1 MQTLN
6 ADKFFQVSVNSRN
19 FGFIQ
24 TWGNNTKVSRCP
36 KQEKCDS
43 LVLSR
48 SDLWIVWRCHGIS
61 RVYSYYFCLDPTVRK
76 DAWIRTT
83 SITVMVFFSKVGFW
97 KLIDDSYVKSS
108 FSIIENSIFKDTLQL
123 NIFRKWIDLR
133 AKSFIKTSVN
143 MKQKSMKVY
152 GKKSVVQKSKCA
164 LRRRFPL
171 SKSRFTYFMRFF
183 FSQT

>member
-43 LVLSR
+43 LILSR

-61 RVYSYYFCLDPTVRK
+61 RVYCYYFCLDPTVRK

-108 FSIIENSIFKDTLQL
+108 FSIIENSIFKDTLQ
-123 NIFRKWIDLR
+123 
-133 AKSFIKTSVN
+133 SFIKTSVN

-152 GKKSVVQKSKCA
+152 GKKSVAQKSKCA
-164 LRRRFPL
+164 LWRTFPL

>member
-43 LVLSR
+43 LVVSR

-61 RVYSYYFCLDPTVRK
+61 RVYCYYFCLDSTVRK

-108 FSIIENSIFKDTLQL
+108 FSIIENSIFKDTLQ
-123 NIFRKWIDLR
+123 
-133 AKSFIKTSVN
+133 SFIKTPVN

-152 GKKSVVQKSKCA
+152 GKKSVAQKSKCA
-164 LRRRFPL
+164 LWRTFPL

>member
-61 RVYSYYFCLDPTVRK
+61 RVYCYYFCLDSTVRK
-76 DAWIRTT
+76 DAWMRTT

-108 FSIIENSIFKDTLQL
+108 FSIIENSIFKDTLQ
-123 NIFRKWIDLR
+123 
-133 AKSFIKTSVN
+133 SFIKTSVN

-152 GKKSVVQKSKCA
+152 GKKSVAQKSKCA
-164 LRRRFPL
+164 LWRTFPL

>member
-61 RVYSYYFCLDPTVRK
+61 RVYCYYFCLDPTVRK

-108 FSIIENSIFKDTLQL
+108 FSIIENSIFKDKLQ
-123 NIFRKWIDLR
+123 
-133 AKSFIKTSVN
+133 SFIKTSVN

-152 GKKSVVQKSKCA
+152 GKKSVAQKSKCA
-164 LRRRFPL
+164 LWRTFPL

>member
-61 RVYSYYFCLDPTVRK
+61 RVYCYYFCLDPTVRK

-108 FSIIENSIFKDTLQL
+108 FSIIENSIFKDTLQ
-123 NIFRKWIDLR
+123 
-133 AKSFIKTSVN
+133 SFIKTSVN

-152 GKKSVVQKSKCA
+152 GKKSVAQKSKCA
-164 LRRRFPL
+164 LWRTFPL

>member
-1 MQTLN
+1 MQTLS
-6 ADKFFQVSVNSRN
+6 ADKFYQVSVNSRN

-48 SDLWIVWRCHGIS
+48 SDLWIVWRCQGIS
-61 RVYSYYFCLDPTVRK
+61 RVYCYYFCLDPTVRK

-108 FSIIENSIFKDTLQL
+108 FSIIENSIFKDTLQ
-123 NIFRKWIDLR
+123 
-133 AKSFIKTSVN
+133 SFIKTSVN

-152 GKKSVVQKSKCA
+152 GKKSVAQKSKCA
-164 LRRRFPL
+164 LWRTFPL

>member
-6 ADKFFQVSVNSRN
+6 ADKFCQVGVNSRN
-19 FGFIQ
+19 FGFVQ
-24 TWGNNTKVSRCP
+24 TWWNNTKVSRCP

-43 LVLSR
+43 LVVSR

-61 RVYSYYFCLDPTVRK
+61 RVYCYYFCLDSTVRK
-76 DAWIRTT
+76 DAWMRTT

-108 FSIIENSIFKDTLQL
+108 FSIIENSIFKDTLQ
-123 NIFRKWIDLR
+123 
-133 AKSFIKTSVN
+133 SFIKTSVN
-143 MKQKSMKVY
+143 MKQKSMKVC
-152 GKKSVVQKSKCA
+152 GKKSVAQKSKCA
-164 LRRRFPL
+164 LWRTFPL

>member
-108 FSIIENSIFKDTLQL
+108 FSIIENSIFKDTLQ
-123 NIFRKWIDLR
+123 
-133 AKSFIKTSVN
+133 SFIKTSVN

-152 GKKSVVQKSKCA
+152 GKKSVAQKSKCA
-164 LRRRFPL
+164 LWRTFPL

>member
-6 ADKFFQVSVNSRN
+6 ADRFCQVGVNSRN

-24 TWGNNTKVSRCP
+24 TWWNNTKVSRCP

-61 RVYSYYFCLDPTVRK
+61 RVYCYYFCLDPTVRK

-108 FSIIENSIFKDTLQL
+108 FSIIENSIFKDTLQ
-123 NIFRKWIDLR
+123 
-133 AKSFIKTSVN
+133 SFIKTSVN

-152 GKKSVVQKSKCA
+152 GKKSVAQKSKCA
-164 LRRRFPL
+164 LWRTFPL